1 MFFLYLSGPF
11 FLYSFIYALV
21 FSWSPTVL
29 LFFLYLFYEISGWIS
44 AIGISKLHL
53 GLNMSIKLNEMLID
67 AFVVFCRLHGP
78 FEAISYEVTFGRWP
92 FREEKETRLA
102 TWRQLGGLYP
112 RPLPLQTG
120 TDAKLE
126 LTLRIRSNLNGVG
139 WNMLEKTQFKVE
151 LRWHNWDGWRHTCY
165 YYYENLWYVRHF
177 WKENNITRNL
187 DVYASHLSKQK

>member
-1 MFFLYLSGPF
+1 MFFLFLSGPF

-102 TWRQLGGLYP
+102 TWRQLSGRYP
-112 RPLPLQTG
+112 RSLPLKTG
-120 TDAKLE
+120 TDAKLK
-126 LTLRIRSNLNGVG
+126 LTPRIRSKLRVTGSHACFILVSLNCISYII
-139 WNMLEKTQFKVE
+139 FKYTI
-151 LRWHNWDGWRHTCY
+151 N
-165 YYYENLWYVRHF
+165 
-177 WKENNITRNL
+177 
-187 DVYASHLSKQK
+187 S

>member
-1 MFFLYLSGPF
+1 
-11 FLYSFIYALV
+11 
-21 FSWSPTVL
+21 
-29 LFFLYLFYEISGWIS
+29 
-44 AIGISKLHL
+44 
-53 GLNMSIKLNEMLID
+53 MSIKLNEMLIG

-126 LTLRIRSNLNGVG
+126 LTPRIRSNLNGVG
-139 WNMLEKTQFKVE
+139 
-151 LRWHNWDGWRHTCY
+151 
-165 YYYENLWYVRHF
+165 
-177 WKENNITRNL
+177 
-187 DVYASHLSKQK
+187 

>member
-1 MFFLYLSGPF
+1 
-11 FLYSFIYALV
+11 
-21 FSWSPTVL
+21 
-29 LFFLYLFYEISGWIS
+29 
-44 AIGISKLHL
+44 
-53 GLNMSIKLNEMLID
+53 MLID

-126 LTLRIRSNLNGVG
+126 LTLRIRNNNNNNNNSIYLNTIK
-139 WNMLEKTQFKVE
+139 NSAKA
-151 LRWHNWDGWRHTCY
+151 
-165 YYYENLWYVRHF
+165 
-177 WKENNITRNL
+177 
-187 DVYASHLSKQK
+187 DVVVK